1 MFWFISGLL
10 LSARFLQAFAA
21 VTPFSTVGTIDGLS
35 AGSEFNSGGTLS
47 VNGYSITVPDN
58 LIVQFPAAWV
68 PWKDVVAGGFNGYE
82 VSIVGNV
89 VDGRA
94 IAGQIELAQL
104 LLHAGSGYVE
114 SINNAA
120 GSMKIAGGPTIKIN
134 DPNKVYSVGYTGS
147 PLFTADDENP
157 SITAF
162 SGFPMCI
169 PRSDNDNLCP
179 SSNRPAGQRRFTA
192 PDPLKMAPF
201 AVGDYLEFS
210 GIKVGGEVICFEIA
224 ALNVQILS
232 SSPAFIRVEDA
243 IIGVYDGQA
252 NAEWGDSRFI
262 GVLSDCS
269 ASVTISAIDV
279 DPCTG
284 EETDRT
290 IGSASPKAGDPR
302 CKWTFRTDSTTLSKY
317 TREYRIKVSTGTK
330 LTDSGILAGQYIQ
343 PVTEWIFPELAT
355 PGAEPPVNTFSQ
367 FTHLV
372 NGIVQD
378 DKQFGQLK
386 PWPGANAPA
395 PAKVCSGPVPAAAPA
410 PVTPADTTTPA
421 DPVAPVV
428 ETPVANAG
436 VDVAQR
442 PGVVVTL
449 QGSNTNDK
457 IAAADLVFAWTQI
470 SGPTGIT
477 LAGAN
482 TAKATFTAPTQ
493 ADAVT
498 NREFQLT
505 VSSKSDATIKSTD
518 TVVVKIDKAIKDV
531 VTITSYT
538 HTNTNGGTLSVTA
551 QTNVMDGSVTSM
563 SLVLSGTTTVAMT
576 NQQGGKWSYNAR
588 STKKPTSVLVRS
600 PLGGTDSKTAVT
612 ARRRSVLER
621 REEVSAAR
629 L

>member
-1 MFWFISGLL
+1 
-10 LSARFLQAFAA
+10 
-21 VTPFSTVGTIDGLS
+21 
-35 AGSEFNSGGTLS
+35 
-47 VNGYSITVPDN
+47 
-58 LIVQFPAAWV
+58 
-68 PWKDVVAGGFNGYE
+68 
-82 VSIVGNV
+82 
-89 VDGRA
+89 
-94 IAGQIELAQL
+94 
-104 LLHAGSGYVE
+104 
-114 SINNAA
+114 
-120 GSMKIAGGPTIKIN
+120 MKIVGGPTIKIN
-134 DPNKVYSVGYTGS
+134 DPNKVYSVGYTGN
-147 PLFTADDENP
+147 PLFTADDKNP

-169 PRSDNDNLCP
+169 PRSDNDDLCP

-210 GIKVGGEVICFEIA
+210 GIKVGGEVICFAIVA
-224 ALNVQILS
+224 PNVQILS
-232 SSPAFIRVEDA
+232 SSPAFIRVEGA
-243 IIGVYDGQA
+243 NIGVYDGQA
-252 NAEWGDSRFI
+252 NAEVGGSSFG

-302 CKWTFRTDSTTLSKY
+302 CKWIFRADSTTFSKY
-317 TREYRIKVSTGTK
+317 TREYRMKVSTGTK
-330 LTDSGILAGQYIQ
+330 MTQNGIMAGQYVQ
-343 PVTEWIFPELAT
+343 PVTGWTFPELAT
-355 PGAEPPVNTFSQ
+355 PGLEPPVNTFDQ

-372 NGIVQD
+372 NGIVD
-378 DKQFGQLK
+378 GGRQFGQLK
-386 PWPGANAPA
+386 PWPGANPPA
-395 PAKVCSGPVPAAAPA
+395 PAQVCSGPVPPAAPA
-410 PVTPADTTTPA
+410 PVTPPETTPPDTTT
-421 DPVAPVV
+421 PVAPVV
-428 ETPVANAG
+428 EAPVANAG
-436 VDVAQR
+436 VDIAQR
-442 PGVVVTL
+442 PGVLVTL
-449 QGSNTNDK
+449 QGSNTNGK
-457 IAAADLVFAWTQI
+457 IAAADLDFAWTQI

-505 VSSKSDATIKSTD
+505 VSKKSDATIKSTD

-538 HTNTNGGTLSVTA
+538 HTNSNSGTISVTA
-551 QTNVMDGSVTSM
+551 QTNVVDGSVTSM

-621 REEVSAAR
+621 RDEVSAAR